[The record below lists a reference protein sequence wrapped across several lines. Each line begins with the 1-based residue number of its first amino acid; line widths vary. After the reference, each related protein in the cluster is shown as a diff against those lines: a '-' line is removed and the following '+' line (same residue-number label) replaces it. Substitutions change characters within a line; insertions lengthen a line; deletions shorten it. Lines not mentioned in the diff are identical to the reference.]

1 MILSSLPPFSKLKI
15 IGLDIG
21 CSGSKPMEW
30 DRLENKLQYNGV
42 DPLVNEIQ
50 KLRAKYPRDNYL
62 TAFITDKGC
71 KGKAD
76 ELTSRFFSRTSAAA
90 DINSGYDLV
99 KENFNS
105 GLEVKFSD
113 EHFTLN
119 ETLKKLEIKQLELLK
134 IDVDG
139 DDFAILKAFFNLPGN
154 FAKNLLA
161 FEIESQFHGDIGEY
175 GNNFGN
181 ILQLANANGFYLYKL
196 DSYTYS
202 RASLRK
208 PYVHSFPAQTF
219 GGQVLWGDALFMRDG
234 IELNDPIAISKL
246 ILILE
251 SYELEDCSFELV
263 EERAELL
270 GLSPSDV
277 SEIKSNLTLS
287 QKTRTRR
294 IRDLKILFVNKLNR
308 FMRA

>member
-181 ILQLANANGFYLYKL
+181 ILQLANTNGFYLYKL

-202 RASLRK
+202 RNDLRK
-208 PYVHSFPAQTF
+208 PYVHNFPAQTH
-219 GGQVLWGDALFMRDG
+219 GGQVLWGDAFFARDAF
-234 IELNDPIAISKL
+234 ELDDTEKL
-246 ILILE
+246 KKLALIFE
-251 SYELEDCSFELV
+251 AYELEDCSFEIITNNLRNF
-263 EERAELL
+263 EI
-270 GLSPSDV
+270 SSDEYIDIKDQLTKTDNG
-277 SEIKSNLTLS
+277 SHIRNNDIQRLIKSKLRNLL
-287 QKTRTRR
+287 RG
-294 IRDLKILFVNKLNR
+294 
-308 FMRA
+308 

>member
-1 MILSSLPPFSKLKI
+1 MILDSLPQFSELKI
-15 IGLDIG
+15 SGLDVG
-21 CSGSKPMEW
+21 CSGSKPIEW
-30 DRLENKLQYNGV
+30 DRLKGSLNYNGV
-42 DPLVNEIQ
+42 DPLVNEIN
-50 KLRAKYPRDNYL
+50 KLKSKFPSDKFL
-62 TAFITDKGC
+62 CAFIDDEGC
-71 KGKAD
+71 KGRAD
-76 ELTSRFFSRTSAAA
+76 ELTSKIFSRTSAAA
-90 DINSGYDLV
+90 DINSGYDLI
-99 KENFNS
+99 KANFNS
-105 GLEVKFSD
+105 GKDLIYSD
-113 EHFTLN
+113 NHL
-119 ETLKKLEIKQLELLK
+119 TLKQTLVNLEIEQLELLK

-139 DDFAILKAFFNLPGN
+139 DDFAILKAFFNLPGD
-154 FAKNLLA
+154 FVENLLA
-161 FEIESQFHGDIGEY
+161 FEIESQFHGDFGEY

-208 PYVHSFPAQTF
+208 PYVHSFPAQTL

-251 SYELEDCSFELV
+251 AYELEDCSFELV